1 MSNGER
7 VLSICGTFWDQN
19 HNRLSAK
26 NSKKCPVGRGGLE
39 HLWPFGFKIPHKSR
53 ESARYYRHILRRRK
67 IEFPGKKEK
76 GKGRGKWGMGFAGTI
91 VLENLWHLLEGGRV
105 GKVICRGKGSWAFMA
120 PFGVKSL
127 VPTDSLP
134 KNSKN
139 SSILYMHI
147 ATKIDF
153 LGEGVKLE
161 TLYLA
166 PVIKITVDYRPNK
179 SKKWLIL

>member
-1 MSNGER
+1 MAPFGGGEGGEGDLQGQR
-7 VLSICGTFWDQN
+7 VLSIYGTFWHQIT
-19 HNRLSAK
+19 S
-26 NSKKCPVGRGGLE
+26 
-39 HLWPFGFKIPHKSR
+39 
-53 ESARYYRHILRRRK
+53 
-67 IEFPGKKEK
+67 
-76 GKGRGKWGMGFAGTI
+76 
-91 VLENLWHLLEGGRV
+91 
-105 GKVICRGKGSWAFMA
+105 
-120 PFGVKSL
+120 
-127 VPTDSLP
+127 TDSLP

-179 SKKWLIL
+179 SKK